1 MHSFATRLFC
11 KIVNSLLLSEFGD
24 TVRISSSNSIMA
36 SPTPNTSSGESSS
49 APKTRDLP
57 QECSLLRIFL
67 GEADEYMR
75 RPLYRA
81 IVLRARELHLAGAT
95 VLRGPMGFGRSS
107 HLHNA
112 NILRLSLDLPIV
124 VEIVDETQK
133 ITAFLPELDK
143 MMRGGLITIERAEV
157 FHYRH

>member
-1 MHSFATRLFC
+1 MLLSKIGILSAFALL
-11 KIVNSLLLSEFGD
+11 NSL
-24 TVRISSSNSIMA
+24 MA
-36 SPTPNTSSGESSS
+36 PPTPNAPSGESSS

-67 GEADEYMR
+67 GEADEYMH

-133 ITAFLPELDK
+133 ITAFLPELEK
-143 MMRGGLITIERAEV
+143 MMRGGLITMERAQV
-157 FHYRH
+157 VRYRH